1 MLTLSPERHKPE
13 RHLSIIPLVILS
25 MILEEATL
33 IRKWSWA
40 GRFNWSK
47 TLSIGITL
55 SHPSPLAQKLSHDK
69 EDLTQSILM
78 IGRMRMGSASPIST
92 KIERLE
98 SGRIQIAIELDMPW
112 RVFIKYP
119 ALGTLGQPGIVSE
132 GSVFTEQL
140 QHRRGGRECNG
151 CRSPQ

>member
-1 MLTLSPERHKPE
+1 
-13 RHLSIIPLVILS
+13 
-25 MILEEATL
+25 
-33 IRKWSWA
+33 
-40 GRFNWSK
+40 
-47 TLSIGITL
+47 
-55 SHPSPLAQKLSHDK
+55 
-69 EDLTQSILM
+69 
-78 IGRMRMGSASPIST
+78 MGSASPIAT

-140 QHRRGGRECNG
+140 QHRRGQRVHWLQITSVGSRQLGHSIPSMLCSCVISNNDCPASEYYFHVYMW
-151 CRSPQ
+151 RL